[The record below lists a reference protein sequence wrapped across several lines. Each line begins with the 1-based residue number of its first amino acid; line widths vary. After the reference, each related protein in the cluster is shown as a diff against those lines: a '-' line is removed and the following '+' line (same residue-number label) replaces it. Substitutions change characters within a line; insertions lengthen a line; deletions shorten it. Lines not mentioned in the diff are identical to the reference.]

1 MIHASLTHLANHL
14 NQFLRYQYQLAEDIV
29 AVSNLL
35 AQDGTVAPH
44 INNKVVVSLVN
55 VEKDSTAHRA
65 GGDARLLNS
74 AVYAPP
80 VYLNLYVIIAA
91 NFSGPNYPEALKFI
105 SSTISYFQ
113 RLPLFDHSTTPD
125 LDNRIEKLVLDI
137 ENLKTH
143 ELSNLWTVLSGR
155 YLPSVLY
162 KVRMVAFDS
171 HDLLRSVPNIA
182 SPLGKLGG
190 G

>member
-1 MIHASLTHLANHL
+1 MIYASLTHLANHL
-14 NQFLRYQYQLAEDIV
+14 NQFLRYSFNLSEDIV

-35 AQDGTVAPH
+35 SQDGTVAPH

-55 VEKDSTAHRA
+55 VEKDSVAHRA
-65 GGDARLLNS
+65 GGDARLMRS
-74 AVYAPP
+74 AIYSPP
-80 VYLNLYVIIAA
+80 VYLNLYVIVAA

-105 SSTISYFQ
+105 SSSISFFQ
-113 RLPLFDHSTTPD
+113 RLPVFDHQTTPD
-125 LDNRIEKLVLDI
+125 LDSRIEKLMLDI

-171 HDLLRSVPNIA
+171 GDIIRHVPNIA
-182 SPLGKLGG
+182 APIGSVGG